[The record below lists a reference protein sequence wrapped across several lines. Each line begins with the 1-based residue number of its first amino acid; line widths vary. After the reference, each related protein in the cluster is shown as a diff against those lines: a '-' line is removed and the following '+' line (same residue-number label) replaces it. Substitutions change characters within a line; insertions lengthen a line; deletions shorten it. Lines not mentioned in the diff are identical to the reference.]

1 MGTPACTMRGFGEED
16 FREVAEIIAETLIK
30 GEAADIDALRG
41 RVEALA
47 RKYPLYPDLEDWKM
61 L

>member
-1 MGTPACTMRGFGEED
+1 MK
-16 FREVAEIIAETLIK
+16 AEN
-30 GEAADIDALRG
+30 ADVDALRG

>member
-1 MGTPACTMRGFGEED
+1 MRNTISKPY
-16 FREVAEIIAETLIK
+16 AI
-30 GEAADIDALRG
+30 AADYVAIAADGRTLRG